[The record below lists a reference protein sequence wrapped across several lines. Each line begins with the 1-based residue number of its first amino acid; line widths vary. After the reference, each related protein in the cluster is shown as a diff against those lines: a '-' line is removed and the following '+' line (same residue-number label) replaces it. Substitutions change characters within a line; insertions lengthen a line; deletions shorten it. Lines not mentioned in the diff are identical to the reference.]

1 MIDRRSINL
10 DITTKCTLACPEC
23 RRTIFNK
30 KGIKINGGHMSFSDF
45 KKVHSF
51 FDHFSFC
58 GGVSDPIYHPQFI
71 RFLEYSKDKEVDVHT
86 AASHKNKEWYVDA
99 FKSNPNAKWIFG
111 LDGLP
116 KESHKYRVNQDGE
129 KIYDIM
135 KMGVDMKMDIVW
147 QYLVFD
153 YNKEHIEEARGLSN
167 GMIFSVLQPRDFR
180 SGPA

>member
-1 MIDRRSINL
+1 
-10 DITTKCTLACPEC
+10 
-23 RRTIFNK
+23 
-30 KGIKINGGHMSFSDF
+30 MSFSDF

-58 GGVSDPIYHPQFI
+58 GGVSDPIFHPQFI
-71 RFLEYSKDKEVDVHT
+71 EFLEYAIDKDVDVHT

-167 GMIFSVLQPRDFR
+167 GMTFSVLQPRDFR

>member
-23 RRTIFNK
+23 RRTIYK
-30 KGIKINGGHMSFSDF
+30 KRGMKINGGHMSFSDF

-58 GGVSDPIYHPQFI
+58 GGVSDPIFHPQFI
-71 RFLEYSKDKEVDVHT
+71 EFLEYAIDKDVDVHT

-99 FKSNPNAKWIFG
+99 FKANPNAKWIFG

-129 KIYDIM
+129 KIYNIM

-153 YNKEHIEEARGLSN
+153 YNKEHIDEARGLSS
-167 GMIFSVLQPRDFR
+167 GMTFYELQPSNLR

>member
-1 MIDRRSINL
+1 
-10 DITTKCTLACPEC
+10 
-23 RRTIFNK
+23 
-30 KGIKINGGHMSFSDF
+30 MSFSDF
-45 KKVHSF
+45 KKVYNF

-71 RFLEYSKDKEVDVHT
+71 KFLEYSKDKDVHIHT
-86 AASHKNKEWYVDA
+86 AASHKSKDWYVDA
-99 FKSNPNAKWIFG
+99 FRANANAKWIFG

-129 KIYDIM
+129 KIFDIM

-153 YNKEHIEEARGLSN
+153 YNKEHIEDARTLST
-167 GMIFSVLQPRDFR
+167 GMTFSVMQPRDYR